1 MNPTSDR
8 DRIERKILLKAK
20 RSHVWRVLANA
31 EAFGQ
36 WFGVALEGK
45 RFVAGEWT
53 QGQITFPGYEHL
65 LWNVLVERVEPE
77 RLFSFRWHPYAIHP
91 DVDYSQE
98 PTTLVKFEL
107 EDMDNGTLLKVS
119 ESGFDHI
126 PQARREKAFR
136 MDSRG
141 WEEQMNSIERF
152 LTESAKAH
160 EREGG

>member
-1 MNPTSDR
+1 MNPAS
-8 DRIERKILLKAK
+8 DRIERKILLKAP
-20 RSHVWRVLANA
+20 RSKVWRVIAHA
-31 EAFGQ
+31 EEFGK
-36 WFGVALEGK
+36 WFGVALDGR

-53 QGQITFPGYEHL
+53 QGQVTYPGYEHV

-77 RLFSFRWHPYAIHP
+77 RLFSFRWHPYAVEP
-91 DVDYSQE
+91 GFDYSQE

-126 PQARREKAFR
+126 PQIRRLKAFR

-141 WEEQMNSIERF
+141 WDEQMSNIEQF
-152 LTESAKAH
+152 LIAKAH
-160 EREGG
+160 ERQVE

>member
-1 MNPTSDR
+1 MNPAS
-8 DRIERKILLKAK
+8 DRIERKVLLKAK
-20 RSHVWRVLANA
+20 RSQVWRVLANA
-31 EAFGQ
+31 EEFGK

-53 QGQITFPGYEHL
+53 QGRVTYPGYEHV

-77 RLFSFRWHPYAIHP
+77 RLFSFRWHPYAVRPEI
-91 DVDYSQE
+91 DYSQE

-107 EDMDNGTLLKVS
+107 EDHDAGTLLRVS

-126 PQARREKAFR
+126 PDVRREKAFR

-141 WEEQMNSIERF
+141 WEEQMNNIEQF
-152 LTESAKAH
+152 LIDNAKSH
-160 EREGG
+160 EQQSG